1 MSQIL
6 LSLSASFKC
15 TSHMNVPVLGFL
27 WQSNTENNHL
37 GHETRFPQQSSSSHN
52 GKQQFNLFCCYFRRS
67 AFYRA
72 LLESKTHTPVLEIL
86 ATKTHYPNIPR
97 LQQTSCATLVGHLN
111 NAFYI
116 SRKKNPT
123 RCCILEATINRVAA
137 VWAGMYSVCKC
148 TASPKETTTRRRNS
162 V

>member
-1 MSQIL
+1 MT
-6 LSLSASFKC
+6 LSAGQTNKAVFGGVSVGGGC
-15 TSHMNVPVLGFL
+15 LSCL
-27 WQSNTENNHL
+27 
-37 GHETRFPQQSSSSHN
+37 
-52 GKQQFNLFCCYFRRS
+52 
-67 AFYRA
+67 
-72 LLESKTHTPVLEIL
+72 IL
-86 ATKTHYPNIPR
+86 ATKTHYPNISR

-137 VWAGMYSVCKC
+137 VWAGMYSVSKC

-162 V
+162 VSS